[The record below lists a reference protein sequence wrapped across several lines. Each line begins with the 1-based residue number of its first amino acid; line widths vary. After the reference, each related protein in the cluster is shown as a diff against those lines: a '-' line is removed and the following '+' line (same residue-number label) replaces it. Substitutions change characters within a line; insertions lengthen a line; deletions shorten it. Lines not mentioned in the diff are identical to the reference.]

1 MQPVRDRKGGQVVP
15 TPPSSSRKLYTI
27 NQHNPNTTY
36 ACPIYPSPPSS
47 LRPCSQRLANL
58 PPLAAEPGKVSN
70 SYKFL
75 PFGLARSACCALL
88 GLFLLIGCNGVATG
102 LGMHENDSET
112 KEAEEEVVDSD
123 VEAMAHSIVGRS
135 KGNPNYSF

>member
-1 MQPVRDRKGGQVVP
+1 M
-15 TPPSSSRKLYTI
+15 
-27 NQHNPNTTY
+27 
-36 ACPIYPSPPSS
+36 
-47 LRPCSQRLANL
+47 
-58 PPLAAEPGKVSN
+58 
-70 SYKFL
+70 
-75 PFGLARSACCALL
+75 
-88 GLFLLIGCNGVATG
+88 ATG